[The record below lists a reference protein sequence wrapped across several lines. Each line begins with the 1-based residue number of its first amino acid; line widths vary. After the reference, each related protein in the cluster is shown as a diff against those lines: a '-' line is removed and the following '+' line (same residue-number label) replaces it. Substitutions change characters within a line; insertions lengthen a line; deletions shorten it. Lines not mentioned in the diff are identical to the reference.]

1 MKIFKAADDIKK
13 YIKQRRR
20 GGRSVGFVP
29 TMGYLHEGH
38 LSLMR
43 EARRSNDLV
52 VTSIFVNP
60 TQFGPKEDYKRYP
73 RNLRRDERLA
83 KSVGVD
89 VIFYPSV
96 KEMYPDGYRSTV
108 EVTDITERL
117 CGGSRPGH
125 FKGVTTVVAKLFNI
139 VQPDAAY
146 FGQKDAQQAI
156 VIKKMVE
163 DLNMN
168 LKIKVMP
175 IIREPD
181 GLAMSSRNR
190 YLSKSQRRDALA
202 LYGSLNLAKSLIK
215 TGVRD
220 ARTIKDRMRRLISAK
235 ESTRID
241 YISVVDIENLEGLKK
256 IEKNTLIA
264 LAVWVGKTRLIDNI
278 VVGVKI

>member
-13 YIKQRRR
+13 YIKPRRR